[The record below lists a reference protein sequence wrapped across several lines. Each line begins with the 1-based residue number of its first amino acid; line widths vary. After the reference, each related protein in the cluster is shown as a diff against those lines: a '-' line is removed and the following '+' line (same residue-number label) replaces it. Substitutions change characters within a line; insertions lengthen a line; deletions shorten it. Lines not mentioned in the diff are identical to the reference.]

1 MNKKLTQITWLLAGL
16 FFLSLKLS
24 AQADV
29 CGSATLISSDQ
40 GVAGA
45 GISTG
50 TYNNAT
56 SDGGNIASSC
66 TGFNGQ
72 DVWYRF
78 VARSQ
83 YPTIRLYNLG
93 SSWGTQLKLQ
103 LLGGSCGG
111 GFTEFGCA
119 NNAPLSPRAN
129 QPLIINST
137 YYIRIYKG
145 NTNSTAGTNW
155 GFSLQISDPLVTSNL
170 TGSRLNEVFARTV
183 ISGPQGLDFPWE
195 VIYGPD
201 NNLWVTESRGY
212 RVLKIDPTTGAKTTV
227 LDLNQGSTW
236 LPSPS
241 DTLNAVNNTIAPWA
255 SGPPQGGF
263 AGMALHP
270 NFLDVAG
277 GNDYAYVGYVHRYV
291 SGASPSGVIYR
302 NKLVRFTYNRITS
315 RLESPVVLCDT
326 LPGSSDHN
334 SQRIIIAPV
343 VKNGPKFLFY
353 ASGDMGSGQF
363 GNRDRPIKSQNKDS
377 YEGKTLRFNLLPDA
391 DPGAAAWIPNDNP
404 YSLTSAVY
412 NIGMRNNQGFAYDTS
427 TNILYGSSHGP
438 YSDDEINVIERFK
451 NYGHPL
457 LVGFVDGNYNG
468 NNSIANE
475 RVSAGASFTDNGGVS
490 ACSPIISE
498 ANQVVN
504 INSVAATKG
513 AYKSPLFSAYAT
525 PKATLTATWQNPGGN
540 ANWLSEGWSGMD
552 LYSDVD
558 IPGWKR
564 SLVVG
569 GLKWGRLIRLQLGSN
584 GTTTMPS
591 NSDSSNTNTSDT
603 ITYFQS
609 TNRYRDL
616 AFGPNGKDIY
626 MVMDN
631 SSATSGPGV
640 GSPTTPACAGCLIKY
655 SFLGYND
662 AAGVSSISKTI
673 PVSAG
678 TTNTC
683 NTANPITIDASNNSL
698 WVPITGSDGNIV
710 AEINA
715 MGQNLGLVTTSFYQH
730 SGAARVAGG
739 LSYLNRNI
747 TITPTVTTF
756 ATPVKVRLYMSRVE
770 VDALIASSTSG
781 VTTVNDIK
789 ILKNQDMCRSTMGS
803 TTTAFTATNTVLAD
817 KQQGANNYVLQA
829 AIPSFSSFYFGS
841 NSVVLPVDQLF
852 FTGVLNNNLSVS
864 LKWTTENEV
873 NTSYFSLERSVDG
886 VFFDAI
892 KRLDAA
898 GNTTNQNNY
907 GHNDIEIVSVAP
919 TTVYYRLKIVDT
931 DGRFK
936 YSDVVKFNFPSK
948 FGSMTIFPNP
958 VYRELKAQVV
968 SNTVKPAIWRI
979 IDNTGRTV
987 RSGNSILSKGVNA
1000 LSINLGPLAV
1010 GTYYLKITGTDMDLN
1025 SRFVIAGN

>member
-1 MNKKLTQITWLLAGL
+1 MNQKLTQITWLLAGL

-29 CGSATLISSDQ
+29 CSSATLISSDQ

-45 GISTG
+45 GTNVG
-50 TYNNAT
+50 TLSGAT
-56 SDGGNIASSC
+56 ASGVIIASSC
-66 TGFNGQ
+66 TAIDAQ
-72 DVWYRF
+72 DVWYKF
-78 VARSQ
+78 VAKTTN
-83 YPTIRLYNLG
+83 PTISVSGLG
-93 SSWGTQLKLQ
+93 TSWGTTMKIQ
-103 LLGGSCGG
+103 LLSGTCGA
-111 GFTEFGCA
+111 FTEVACGNNISVTPAFA
-119 NNAPLSPRAN
+119 NS
-129 QPLIINST
+129 LILGTT
-137 YYIRIYKG
+137 YHIRIYK
-145 NTNSTAGTNW
+145 NTTTVPTGTTW
-155 GFSLQISDPLVTSNL
+155 GFTLALVDDIL
-170 TGSRLNEVFARTV
+170 KGSRLNEMFSRTV
-183 ISGPQGLDFPWE
+183 LSGTGALDFPWE

-201 NNLWVTESRGY
+201 NNLWITESRGY
-212 RVLKIDPTTGAKTTV
+212 RVVRINPTTRVKTTV
-227 LDLNQGSTW
+227 LDLNSGSTW
-236 LPSPS
+236 LPSPADS
-241 DTLNAVNNTIAPWA
+241 LNAVNNNVTPWTG
-255 SGPPQGGF
+255 SRPQGGF
-263 AGMALHP
+263 AGLALHP
-270 NFLDVAG
+270 NFLDATG
-277 GNDYAYVGYVHRYV
+277 GNDYAYVAYVHRML
-291 SGASPSGVIYR
+291 GGTSPSGIFFR
-302 NKLVRFTYNRITS
+302 NKLVRFTFNRGNN
-315 RLESPVVLCDT
+315 RFESPIVLCDT

-334 SQRIIIAPV
+334 SQRMIIAPV

-363 GNRDRPIKSQNKDS
+363 GNRTRPMKAQNKDS
-377 YEGKTLRFNLLPDA
+377 YEGKILRFNLTSDGDA
-391 DPGAAAWIPNDNP
+391 GAAAWIPNSNS
-404 YSLTSAVY
+404 YSANSAVY
-412 NIGMRNNQGFAYDTS
+412 NIGMRNNQGFAYDTA

-438 YSDDEINVIERFK
+438 YSDDEINVIEPFK

-457 LVGFVDGNYNG
+457 VVGFADGNYNG
-468 NNSIANE
+468 NTAVANE
-475 RVSAGASFTDNGGVS
+475 RVSAGAPFTDASGVS
-490 ACSPIISE
+490 ACDQILSE
-498 ANQVVN
+498 ANQVGV
-504 INSVAATKG
+504 INGTAAAKG
-513 AYKSPLFSAYAT
+513 AYKSPLFSAY
-525 PKATLTATWQNPGGN
+525 PTAASTVMSTWQNPGSN
-540 ANWLSEGWSGMD
+540 ANWFSEGWSGMD
-552 LYSDVD
+552 LYTDVA

-564 SLVVG
+564 SLVNA
-569 GLKWGRLIRLQLGSN
+569 GLKWGRLVRIQLGTS
-584 GTTTMPS
+584 GMTTMPS
-591 NSDSSNTNTSDT
+591 NKDTLNFSDT
-603 ITYFQS
+603 VTYFQS
-609 TNRYRDL
+609 VNRYRDL
-616 AFGPNGKDIY
+616 AFGPNGKDIFL
-626 MVMDN
+626 VMDN

-640 GSPTTPACAGCLIKY
+640 GNPTTPGCAGCVIKY
-655 SFLGYND
+655 SFLGYSD
-662 AAGVSSISKTI
+662 VAGVSNISKTI

-678 TTNTC
+678 TSNTC
-683 NTANPITIDASNNSL
+683 NVANSVTIDESNNFL

-715 MGQNLGLVTTSFYQH
+715 MGQNLGLVITSFYQH
-730 SGAARVAGG
+730 SGAARSAGG

-747 TITPTVTTF
+747 TITPTIKTF
-756 ATPVKVRLYMSRVE
+756 TTPVKVRLYMSRVE
-770 VDALIASSTSG
+770 VDALIASPTSG

-789 ILKNQDMCRSTMGS
+789 ILKNQDACRSTMGS
-803 TTTAFTATNTVLAD
+803 TTTAFTTTNTLLAD
-817 KQQGANNYVLQA
+817 KQQGANGYVLQA

-919 TTVYYRLKIVDT
+919 TTAYYRLKIVDT

-968 SNTVKPAIWRI
+968 SNTVKPTIWRI